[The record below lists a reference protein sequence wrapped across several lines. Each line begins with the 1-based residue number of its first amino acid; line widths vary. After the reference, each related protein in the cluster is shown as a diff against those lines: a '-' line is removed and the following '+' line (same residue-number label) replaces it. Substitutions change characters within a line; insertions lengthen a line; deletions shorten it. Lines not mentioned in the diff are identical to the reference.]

1 MAPSQRWAPYT
12 KSEKLRPAEDVWR
25 ARYCVFITHLFVRV
39 PRGKGGQ
46 GAEEERRGY
55 KTSSSALSLHPFSPF
70 SSLYCF
76 PKLLR
81 ECLGVSWGGKG
92 SKSPHSPALPPL
104 RFSLF
109 SSALSPL
116 YCFPKVLRERLKVS
130 WGRGERSS
138 TSFYLRS
145 NITRVR
151 AAMSRPEYFVIG
163 KDRSADLRTAIPMS
177 REREVSN
184 LYQTGFL
191 ADSPF
196 SPRGLNLFFSF
207 YVPFI

>member
-1 MAPSQRWAPYT
+1 M
-12 KSEKLRPAEDVWR
+12 
-25 ARYCVFITHLFVRV
+25 
-39 PRGKGGQ
+39 
-46 GAEEERRGY
+46 
-55 KTSSSALSLHPFSPF
+55 
-70 SSLYCF
+70 
-76 PKLLR
+76 
-81 ECLGVSWGGKG
+81 GVSWGGKG

-116 YCFPKVLRERLKVS
+116 YCFPRVLRERLKVS
-130 WGRGERSS
+130 WGKGERSS
-138 TSFYLRS
+138 TSFYLHS
-145 NITRVR
+145 NLTRVR

-191 ADSPF
+191 AKSPF
-196 SPRGLNLFFSF
+196 SPRGWNLFFLLCPVYLEGSF
-207 YVPFI
+207 YLRAIFIPRLSLFIEISPSQNKLPC